1 MYILSYTSLYS
12 CNGEWSSAT
21 RLAGLVTFL
30 GSTVKSVAFQ
40 RKNLRRFFSS
50 NLEPEHGK
58 THLLAGIG
66 AITPKKSA
74 AERALGNP
82 ITQTSCGAKYYI
94 IQREHGQ
101 KGCLISLPPHQAQP
115 TLA

>member
-66 AITPKKSA
+66 AITPKNRRRNGPLVTQLPKRH
-74 AERALGNP
+74 AEQNIISYRENM
-82 ITQTSCGAKYYI
+82 AK
-94 IQREHGQ
+94 
-101 KGCLISLPPHQAQP
+101 KVA
-115 TLA
+115 